1 MYTFF
6 VKLHTG
12 LPKRSHV
19 FFCTRSYP
27 NVVICFE
34 CTPAYP
40 NVVTCFEPLRLF
52 GSRIPHTVNNVHYCG
67 WTHLEVFGGL
77 PPSGVSRSTA
87 GRPST
92 RRAATRST
100 GCRGHP
106 SAKQAS
112 TLAGSQTKLLLTNR
126 VLSKD
131 AVLLQICC
139 YVCMFRTKYCSDC
152 SPTANLVPGG
162 HSGVTASPADM
173 FRVPAAVVAIRGTEV
188 S

>member
-1 MYTFF
+1 MYIFF
-6 VKLHTG
+6 AKLHTN
-12 LPKRSHV
+12 LPKRSHL

-34 CTPAYP
+34 CTRSYP

-52 GSRIPHTVNNVHYCG
+52 GSRILHTVNNVHYCG

-100 GCRGHP
+100 VRRAHP

-126 VLSKD
+126 VLFKD
-131 AVLLQICC
+131 ALLLQIR
-139 YVCMFRTKYCSDC
+139 YISRILSKILLWLQPYCKF
-152 SPTANLVPGG
+152 SPRG
-162 HSGVTASPADM
+162 HSGGPSSPADM
-173 FRVPAAVVAIRGTEV
+173 CRAPAAGVAIRGKEV